1 MNAVE
6 PTDETSAGDLA
17 FRILALPAGQ
27 WFALRTGGAAPEDV
41 AEALQIALEAQG
53 ADSVQHIEGL
63 PADPAATGIVITT
76 LRDGVA
82 AEEWRALDLA
92 RSRWTGGPTVVFVL
106 GPAGWHDLC
115 AEAPDLASWMRQ
127 KVWLWKPERDA
138 MDVDSRLGS
147 LRAHFRLTDA
157 AVVTMAVTGK
167 LPAEP
172 AFAEWIALLGRGELL
187 G

>member
-1 MNAVE
+1 MSVVQ

-27 WFALRTGGAAPEDV
+27 WFVLHTGGAAPDDV

-53 ADSVQHIEGL
+53 ADAVQHIEGL
-63 PADPAATGIVITT
+63 PADPTASGIVIATA
-76 LRDGVA
+76 LDSLA
-82 AEEWRALDLA
+82 AEAWRALDLA

-106 GPAGWHDLC
+106 GRAGWQDLC

-138 MDVDSRLGS
+138 IDVDARLGS
-147 LRAHFRLTDA
+147 LRAHFGLTDA
-157 AVVTMAVTGK
+157 EVVAMAEAGD